1 MVDDQNSA
9 QADSPESLRYNRT
22 RRWLEIADI
31 GASFAFLIVI
41 LATRWS
47 DSLRDLAFR
56 IFQTYSLALFV
67 YLVLLLGIGKAIS
80 LALDYY
86 GFRLEKQFKL
96 TTQKLASWIWDQI
109 KGFLVSLVLG
119 SIVVELLYFTI
130 RQWPQHWW
138 MLAWALFMTP

>member
-1 MVDDQNSA
+1 MVNDQNSA

-31 GASFAFLIVI
+31 GAGFAFLIVI

-56 IFQTYSLALFV
+56 IFQNYSLALFV

-80 LALDYY
+80 LGLDYY

-96 TTQKLASWIWDQI
+96 TTQKLASWIWDQV

-119 SIVVELLYFTI
+119 GMVVEL
-130 RQWPQHWW
+130 
-138 MLAWALFMTP
+138 